1 MFQADY
7 FSSSW
12 FLVTDLGGLVC
23 KIGAQVKI
31 YALTHNKSYPQ
42 EIVASDKIVPLS
54 ILVKGRN
61 DEAEHDDSSEARA
74 IGGVADAVPQ
84 CRTGGA
90 EAHSDW
96 IC

>member
-1 MFQADY
+1 MTEMAQPLARARVC
-7 FSSSW
+7 SPGM
-12 FLVTDLGGLVC
+12 LVLRVEAKAKFC
-23 KIGAQVKI
+23 
-31 YALTHNKSYPQ
+31 ALTHNKSYPQ